1 MKRRLLSILLA
12 AVMLLSA
19 VPLGVVETAWAADN
33 SGSCGENVTWSLSD
47 DGTLTISGTGP
58 VADYGTASNLPWYS
72 FLEKIKAVVIED
84 GVTTIGDIAFE
95 KYDILSSV
103 TIPSSVKDIK
113 YWVFENCDALTDIY
127 YDGWGMDWLAISDLG
142 IPVSIPK
149 NAVVHFKDNLYGKGA
164 CGENVNWVMTA
175 DGTLTISGTGPM
187 ADYEDSHSPW
197 FSCRDHV
204 KSVVIESGVTSIG
217 SYAFSMY
224 ESLTSVTIGEGVM
237 TIGDSAFFSCAALV
251 SVTIPSSMKTIGPT
265 AFSFCDALTDIYY
278 DGWGMDWAA
287 IDGFQRI
294 PSSAVVHF
302 KDDLYGKGECGVNVN
317 WVMTGDGTLTI
328 SGTGRISNYG
338 EFQNPAPWASC
349 SAYVKSI
356 VIESGVTAIGS
367 CAFLYCT
374 GLTSVTIPNTVTN
387 IAGSAFSRCTSLT
400 SINIPNSVTEI
411 GEYAFSGCTGLTSVT
426 IPDSVKSLGDGAFGD
441 CSSLTSVTIPNSI
454 SRIENSTFSGC
465 TSLTSVTI
473 PNHVT
478 CIGSWAFRFCTSLTS
493 VIIPG
498 SITEMGTGVFKGCT
512 GLTSVTIL
520 NGVTQIMGSAFA
532 NCTALT
538 SVTIPNSVTQIAGNA
553 FEGCTALTD
562 IKLPSGLEFID
573 FNTFSNCVRLASVT
587 IPKSVTRINNNA
599 FYYCESLTDVYYTG
613 TEADW
618 AKIVIA
624 EGNEDLTNAKL
635 HAATIF
641 TPANVELVGATPAA
655 GSIVVT
661 WQAAENADTYT
672 IYRKTQNTNW
682 TVLVSG
688 VSGTSYTDKSVT
700 AGESYTYTVRGVAA
714 DGRTMSKGYDAKG
727 VTAKVPAAVLA
738 SGSCGESVTWSLSSD
753 GTLTLSGKGEMANYK
768 SSDTAPYYNAPWGS
782 DALRLKIKRLVV
794 NEGITSIGDFAFY
807 HCSNLTSVSLPNSL
821 ERIGNAVFFECSS
834 LTSLVIP
841 DNVTYIDSDLCTF
854 CSSLETVKLPKWL
867 MSCGGA
873 LFASCTSLT
882 SVVLPENFNGI
893 TWRMFYDC
901 SSLTTIS
908 IPVSVDFI
916 DEEAFSGCNALSTVN
931 YSGSQ
936 SDWKNITIAS
946 GNQPLT
952 TAAMK
957 YAPSVAGPTVTGRV
971 DQYGELTLCWTA
983 VENTK
988 EYQLWYKDTAS
999 EYPYYRL
1006 MAVMS
1011 GDVLSRDG
1019 YFFQTE
1025 GHTYSYKV
1033 RAQLADGSYSRFSNA
1048 YTFTY
1053 EPKAAVPSN
1062 VELVGATPAANS
1074 ITVTW
1079 QAAEGASTY
1088 TIYRKPAGT
1097 NNWAIIARNV
1107 SGTSYTDK
1115 SVTAGESY
1123 TYTVRG
1129 MAADGKTMSKG
1140 YDAKGVTAK
1149 VPAAVTAPANVT
1161 MKNAAVSG
1169 SSIVVTWD
1177 AAEGAST
1184 YVIYRKPAGT
1194 NSWAII
1200 AKNVSGTSYTD
1211 TGVTAGESY
1220 TYTVRGVAADGKTM
1234 SKGYDTKGVTAKAP
1248 AASGVPANVTMKNA
1262 AISGSSIV
1270 VTWQAAEGASTY
1282 VIYRKPAGTNNW
1294 AIIARNVSGTSY
1306 TDKSVTAGESYTYTV
1321 RGVAADGKTMSKGYD
1336 TKGVTAKVP
1345 AASGVPANVTM
1356 KNAAVS
1362 GSSIVVTWQAAE
1374 NASTYTVYRKP
1385 AGTNSWAIITKNVS
1399 GTSYTDKS
1407 VTAGESYTYTVRGV
1421 AADGRTMSKGY
1432 DTKGVTAK
1440 APAASGVPA
1449 NVTLTAAKADSAG
1462 ILVTWEAAANAQT
1475 YTVYRKLTG
1484 TNSWAIVA
1492 RSVAGTAWK
1501 DIHADK
1507 GISYTYTVRGVAADG
1522 RTMSKGYDTKGVTD
1536 QVTKAITTP
1545 ANVTMT
1551 AASSSGTGIAVTWE
1565 YALDAKTYVV
1575 YRKPTGTNNWAIIAR
1590 NVSGTSYTDKSV
1602 TAGESYTYT
1611 VRGVAAD
1618 GKTMS
1623 KGYDT
1628 KGVTA
1633 KAFAVAASSVTG

>member
-19 VPLGVVETAWAADN
+19 VPLGVVETAWAAGN
-33 SGSCGENVTWSLSD
+33 SGSCGENLTWSLSD
-47 DGTLTISGTGP
+47 DGTLTISGTGEM
-58 VADYGTASNLPWYS
+58 ASYGTASDLPWYA

-84 GVTTIGDIAFE
+84 GVTSVSDIAFE

-103 TIPSSVKDIK
+103 TIPSSVKDIT

-127 YDGWGMDWLAISDLG
+127 YDGWGMDWLAISNLG

-164 CGENVNWVMTA
+164 CGENVNWAMTA

-187 ADYEDSHSPW
+187 ADYEDSHTPW
-197 FSCRDHV
+197 VSCGDYI
-204 KSVVIESGVTSIG
+204 KSIVIESGVTSIG
-217 SYAFSMY
+217 SYAFAMRQ
-224 ESLTSVTIGEGVM
+224 SLTSVTIGEGVM
-237 TIGDSAFFSCAALV
+237 TIGDSAFFSCDALV

-265 AFSFCDALTDIYY
+265 AFSFCYALTDIYY
-278 DGWGMDWAA
+278 DGWGTDWAA
-287 IDGFQRI
+287 IKGFQNI
-294 PSSAVVHF
+294 PSNAVVHF
-302 KDDLYGKGECGVNVN
+302 KDDLCGKGECGVNVN

-338 EFQNPAPWASC
+338 EYQDTAPWASC

-367 CAFLYCT
+367 CAFYHCRKAA
-374 GLTSVTIPNTVTN
+374 SATIPNTVTA
-387 IAGSAFSRCTSLT
+387 IGEGAFKCCEGLTSIIIPDSVKMIGDSAFADCKALASVTIPDSVTKIGSSVFEDCTALTSATLSKGMTSFGSCTFLGCTALKSVTLPGGITTISSSTFSICTSLT
-400 SINIPNSVTEI
+400 SVTLPNGVTEI
-411 GEYAFSGCTGLTSVT
+411 DSYAFSDCTALTAMTIPDSVKMISSSAFSGCTGLTSINIPSGVT
-426 IPDSVKSLGDGAFGD
+426 SLG
-441 CSSLTSVTIPNSI
+441 S
-454 SRIENSTFSGC
+454 
-465 TSLTSVTI
+465 
-473 PNHVT
+473 
-478 CIGSWAFRFCTSLTS
+478 
-493 VIIPG
+493 
-498 SITEMGTGVFKGCT
+498 
-512 GLTSVTIL
+512 
-520 NGVTQIMGSAFA
+520 SAFE
-532 NCTALT
+532 N
-538 SVTIPNSVTQIAGNA
+538 
-553 FEGCTALTD
+553 CTALTD
-562 IKLPSGLEFID
+562 IKLPSGLGTIEPD
-573 FNTFSNCVRLASVT
+573 TFSNCVRLASVT
-587 IPKSVTRINNNA
+587 IPKSVTNIDKNA
-599 FYYCESLTDVYYTG
+599 FYYCDSLTDVYYTG

-635 HAATIF
+635 HAATIL

-661 WQAAENADTYT
+661 WQAAENASTYT
-672 IYRKTQNTNW
+672 VYRKPAGTNSW
-682 TVLVSG
+682 AIIAKN

-714 DGRTMSKGYDAKG
+714 DGKTMSKGYDTKG
-727 VTAKVPAAVLA
+727 VTAKAPAAAVLA

-794 NEGITSIGDFAFY
+794 NEGITSIGNFAFY
-807 HCSNLTSVSLPNSL
+807 LCSNLTSVSLPNSL
-821 ERIGNAVFFECSS
+821 KWIGYDVFSGCSS

-841 DNVTYIDSDLCTF
+841 DNVTYIDSDLCVF
-854 CSSLETVKLPKWL
+854 CSSLETVKLPKRL

-873 LFASCTSLT
+873 LFARCTSLT
-882 SVVLPENFNGI
+882 SVALPENLNGI
-893 TWRMFYDC
+893 PWRMFYDC

-936 SDWKNITIAS
+936 SDWKNIPISS

-952 TAAMK
+952 MAAMK
-957 YAPSVAGPTVTGRV
+957 YAPSSVAGPTVTGRV

-999 EYPYYRL
+999 EYPYYGL

-1011 GDVLSRDG
+1011 GDALSRDG

-1025 GHTYSYKV
+1025 GHTYSYKI
-1033 RAQLADGSYSRFSNA
+1033 RAHLADGSYSRFSNA
-1048 YTFTY
+1048 YTFAY

-1062 VELVGATPAANS
+1062 VELVGATPAAGS

-1079 QAAEGASTY
+1079 QAAEGAS
-1088 TIYRKPAGT
+1088 A
-1097 NNWAIIARNV
+1097 
-1107 SGTSYTDK
+1107 
-1115 SVTAGESY
+1115 
-1123 TYTVRG
+1123 
-1129 MAADGKTMSKG
+1129 
-1140 YDAKGVTAK
+1140 
-1149 VPAAVTAPANVT
+1149 
-1161 MKNAAVSG
+1161 
-1169 SSIVVTWD
+1169 
-1177 AAEGAST
+1177 

-1200 AKNVSGTSYTD
+1200 A
-1211 TGVTAGESY
+1211 
-1220 TYTVRGVAADGKTM
+1220 R
-1234 SKGYDTKGVTAKAP
+1234 
-1248 AASGVPANVTMKNA
+1248 
-1262 AISGSSIV
+1262 
-1270 VTWQAAEGASTY
+1270 
-1282 VIYRKPAGTNNW
+1282 
-1294 AIIARNVSGTSY
+1294 
-1306 TDKSVTAGESYTYTV
+1306 
-1321 RGVAADGKTMSKGYD
+1321 
-1336 TKGVTAKVP
+1336 
-1345 AASGVPANVTM
+1345 
-1356 KNAAVS
+1356 
-1362 GSSIVVTWQAAE
+1362 
-1374 NASTYTVYRKP
+1374 
-1385 AGTNSWAIITKNVS
+1385 NVS

-1432 DTKGVTAK
+1432 DTKGVTAKVPAAITVPANVTMKNAAVSGSSIVVTWQAAENASTYTIYRKPAGTNSWAIIARNVSGTSYTDKSVTAGESYTYTVRGVAADGRTMSKGYDTKGVTAKVPAAVSVPANVTMKNAAVSGSSIVVTWQAAEGASAYTIYRKPAGTNSWAIIARNVSGTSYTDKSVTAGESYTYTVRGVAADGRTMSKGYDAKGVTAK

-1501 DIHADK
+1501 DINADK

-1551 AASSSGTGIAVTWE
+1551 AASSSGTSIAVTWE

-1590 NVSGTSYTDKSV
+1590 NVSGTSYTDTGV

-1618 GKTMS
+1618 GRTMS
-1623 KGYDT
+1623 KGYDA

-1633 KAFAVAASSVTG
+1633 KVFAVAASSVTG